1 MIDNVF
7 LTILS
12 SPHYI
17 CGHIANSYLELLFG
31 SEMYR
36 KGFVSIALRSDFE
49 LGNPGRV

>member
-1 MIDNVF
+1 MIDNIF

-17 CGHIANSYLELLFG
+17 CGHNANSYFELLFR

-49 LGNPGRV
+49 LGNSGRV

>member
-1 MIDNVF
+1 MIDNIF

-17 CGHIANSYLELLFG
+17 CDHNANSYFELLFR

-49 LGNPGRV
+49 LGNSGRV